1 MHVRALTVL
10 PGTPVRAGPNLS
22 LFVRHF
28 LLSFYVSSCYNPIEI
43 QFKPARRFLPKKHE
57 IRGASAY

>member
-1 MHVRALTVL
+1 VL
-10 PGTPVRAGPNLS
+10 PGTPVRVELNLS

-43 QFKPARRFLPKKHE
+43 QFKLSRHFLPEK
-57 IRGASAY
+57 RD

>member
-1 MHVRALTVL
+1 VRL
-10 PGTPVRAGPNLS
+10 GTPERAAANLS

-43 QFKPARRFLPKKHE
+43 QFKLPRRFLPEKHE
-57 IRGASAY
+57 MRGVSTS